1 MNIKL
6 DNLANILEGMNILLQ
21 KELPIKISYK
31 LSRLNKILSDEY
43 QQFEESRKKL
53 IDKYGNKDSDGNLIT
68 QDDLVQ
74 FSEENRALFINEFSD
89 LLDIDVHINFD
100 PININE
106 LEDIKISPLD
116 LLKLD
121 SFIID

>member
-6 DNLANILEGMNILLQ
+6 GNLNNILEGMNIFLQ

-31 LSRLNKILSDEY
+31 LSRLNKILIEEY

-53 IDKYGNKDSDGNLIT
+53 IDKYGSKDSDGNLIT

-74 FSEENRALFINEFSD
+74 FNEENRVLFINEFSD
-89 LLDIDVHINFD
+89 LLDIDIHINFE

>member
-31 LSRLNKILSDEY
+31 LSRLNKILFDEY